1 MKKLVLFFSIFSLI
15 SCWKNN
21 KDEEQ
26 FYAEDKSPI
35 DSTLV
40 DSVVGQASFSAI
52 NSAILN
58 SQKKDSIIPKK
69 DTAKTPAQK
78 LADAK
83 KKLEESK
90 KKTVA
95 DKKLA
100 DQKAKEDA
108 AKSAEKE
115 KQQQEKK
122 VDQLVETPEN

>member
-1 MKKLVLFFSIFSLI
+1 MKRLVLFFSIFSLI

-26 FYAEDKSPI
+26 YYAEDNSPI

-90 KKTVA
+90 KKTEA
-95 DKKLA
+95 DKKLT

-122 VDQLVETPEN
+122 VDELVETQEN